1 MKIHII
7 TVGILALVLLA
18 AGCTTGPEDSAP
30 VSTTSPPQTAAILAE
45 KPETT
50 TTEEKTGQPE
60 ENGEPLRFTWTV
72 DSGVRLND
80 ASIPYLY
87 RLEDG
92 RVRMYYNG
100 AAGILSAISDDGM
113 IFEREAGVRLSPGI
127 GGSPE
132 MTVGD
137 PTIVKQKDGTLRMY
151 YKGATGSGG
160 PGQAVHS
167 IFSAI
172 SNDGLYFEREG
183 IRIDSQNTPD
193 RGWASVPEAVL
204 LPDGRV
210 RIYYVSD
217 GEDVRHGIVSA
228 ISDDGHLFTREGPV
242 LAGFVDPAIT
252 ILPDG
257 TYLLIASAF
266 PFYQGGRLNDASPGI
281 YSFTSKDGITFTD
294 RSVILS
300 GEGNIDP
307 TIISLGNGNY
317 RIFYWNINDRPS
329 VIRSSSGTLI

>member
-1 MKIHII
+1 LKIHII
-7 TVGILALVLLA
+7 TGVTLILVILV
-18 AGCTTGPEDSAP
+18 AGCTGLPEDSTP
-30 VSTTSPPQTAAILAE
+30 VSKSPGQQVAAIP
-45 KPETT
+45 PETPT
-50 TTEEKTGQPE
+50 TNQETGQYE
-60 ENGEPLRFTWTV
+60 ENGEPLRLTWII
-72 DSGVRLND
+72 DSGLRLED

-92 RVRMYYNG
+92 RMRMYYNG

-113 IFEREAGVRLSPGI
+113 IFEREAGVRLSPGS

-151 YKGATGSGG
+151 YKGATGGGG

-172 SNDGLYFEREG
+172 SVDGLSFEREG
-183 IRIDSQNTPD
+183 IRIDSQKTPD
-193 RGWASVPEAVL
+193 RGWASVPEVIL

-217 GEDVRHGIVSA
+217 GQDVRHGIVSA
-228 ISDDGHLFTREGPV
+228 ISDDGRSFTREGPV
-242 LAGFVDPAIT
+242 LTGFVDPAIT

-266 PFYQGGRLNDASPGI
+266 PFYQGGRLTDASPGI
-281 YSFTSKDGITFTD
+281 YSFTSKDGISFTD
-294 RSVILS
+294 RSVILP

-307 TIISLGNGNY
+307 AIISLGDENY
-317 RIFYWNINDRPS
+317 RIYYWNINDRPS
-329 VIRSSSGTLI
+329 AIRSISGTRI